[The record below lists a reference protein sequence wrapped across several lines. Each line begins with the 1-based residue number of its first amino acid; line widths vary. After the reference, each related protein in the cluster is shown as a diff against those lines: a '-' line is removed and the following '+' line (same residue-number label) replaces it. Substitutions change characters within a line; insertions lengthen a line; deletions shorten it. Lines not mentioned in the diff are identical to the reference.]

1 MRTLS
6 PAALGM
12 PASGIREIVNLAV
25 HRPDAIRLEVGE
37 PNFPTPAH
45 IVEGAVSGIADGFT
59 RYTQSN
65 GLLSLRT
72 LLAEKVE
79 RRSGV
84 SLSPDQIIV
93 GIGGVQVIFT
103 TLLALIDGDQGDEVL
118 LPDPGWPNY
127 EMAVLAL
134 RGRSIRY
141 PLHIEDA
148 FVPRIEDLEKLVTP
162 KTRVLIVNSPS
173 NPTGAVF
180 PRQTVSALMEFAQR
194 HDLWVLT
201 DEVYEE
207 IVFDSGRD
215 AHVSLFPLDPDRT
228 VSLNSFSKTYS
239 MTGWRVGYASTGN
252 VALAQVMAKIQEPQ
266 ISSVAGPA
274 QKAAEAA
281 LRGPQD
287 CVAQMRVAYRERRDA
302 VVALLRSRDLFAY
315 EPRGAFYLML
325 DVSRSGLDG
334 RTFALRLLD
343 EEKVAVAP
351 GTAFGDVARDQVRIS
366 LATEKSA
373 LLEGVERAC
382 AMIAR
387 LASGAAVGV

>member
-6 PAALGM
+6 PAALAM

-25 HRPDAIRLEVGE
+25 HRPDVIRLEVGE

-45 IVEGAVSGIADGFT
+45 IIEGAVSGIADGFT

-103 TLLALIDGDQGDEVL
+103 TLLALIDGARGDEVL

-134 RGRSIRY
+134 RGRAIRY
-141 PLHIEDA
+141 PLHIENA
-148 FVPRIEDLEKLVTP
+148 FVPRIEDLERLVTP
-162 KTRVLIVNSPS
+162 RTRILILNSPS

-180 PRQTVSALMEFAQR
+180 PREVVASLMQFAAR
-194 HDLWVLT
+194 YDLWVLA

-207 IVFDSGRD
+207 IVFDD
-215 AHVSLFPLDPDRT
+215 AHISPFPVDPART

-252 VALAQVMAKIQEPQ
+252 AELAQVMAKIQEPQ
-266 ISSVAGPA
+266 ISSVPGPA

-281 LRGPQD
+281 LLGPQD
-287 CVAQMRVAYRERRDA
+287 CVAQMRDAYRERRDA
-302 VVALLRSRDLFAY
+302 VGSDIRIAFAGRRESRGSAWH
-315 EPRGAFYLML
+315 
-325 DVSRSGLDG
+325 
-334 RTFALRLLD
+334 RLW
-343 EEKVAVAP
+343 
-351 GTAFGDVARDQVRIS
+351 
-366 LATEKSA
+366 
-373 LLEGVERAC
+373 
-382 AMIAR
+382 
-387 LASGAAVGV
+387 